1 MRTRTILSII
11 FIAGLCSTTLLVGCG
26 GGGGGGEPTE
36 TAADLTNQ
44 GWALFVQ
51 GKYEEAIE
59 RFTRATQLDANYA
72 DAYNGLGWSYANTK
86 VDSLAKALINFNLCI
101 AKDTT
106 HADPYAGR
114 APVYRDLNPPQF
126 QDAINTATTALT
138 KDSDYEFVHYTDF
151 NWRDLH
157 LIKAQCYYG
166 LKEYTQALAEVVI
179 LDTDYML
186 DPGSPTFVR
195 DLAAKIEDLARSV

>member
-1 MRTRTILSII
+1 
-11 FIAGLCSTTLLVGCG
+11 VGCG

-36 TAADLTNQ
+36 TAADLTSQ

-59 RFTRATQLDANYA
+59 KFTRATQLDANYA

-86 VDSLAKALINFNLCI
+86 VDSLPKALINFNLCI

-114 APVYRDLNPPQF
+114 APVYRDLIPPQF
-126 QDAINTATTALT
+126 QDAINTATTALS
-138 KDSDYEFVHYTDF
+138 KVPQDSLYEFVHYKDF

-179 LDTDYML
+179 LDPEYEG
-186 DPGSPTFVR
+186 DPGSATFVR